1 MSQLTK
7 NMLIQML
14 QLQDKVNS
22 KIDPVWKLTKNPFHR
37 AIYMEAAEAIEHHGW
52 KWWKKQTPNMPAVH
66 MELVDIWHF
75 ILSEIMLGHD
85 TDTSCQEIAHIV
97 SSSGFLEPDLSD
109 TNTVRLLENLMA
121 AALARRLSG
130 MLINFSTLLTV
141 TGFSWRELYKWYIG
155 KNVLNTFR
163 QDNGY
168 KEGTY
173 VKIWKDGRED
183 NDHLTDILN
192 DISSVNEHTFYDDV
206 YRLVQQAYIDSTD

>member
-7 NMLIQML
+7 TMLVQML

-75 ILSEIMLGHD
+75 VLSELMLNGD
-85 TDTSCQEIAHIV
+85 DYETISDDILL
-97 SSSGFLEPDLSD
+97 SGCLNSEHLVPD
-109 TNTVRLLENLMA
+109 VVMLLESLMA
-121 AALARRLSG
+121 ASIGQRKFDIVTDFSALISA
-130 MLINFSTLLTV
+130 
-141 TGFSWRELYKWYIG
+141 TGFSWDELYKWYIG

-173 VKIWKDGRED
+173 VKVWKDGRED

-192 DISSVNEHTFYDDV
+192 GVKTINEQTFYDDL
-206 YRLVQQAYIDSTD
+206 YRLIHQAYIDNTD